1 MKCFSIALVAV
12 VSILSACSLSF
23 AYDAW
28 EIVRGIKD
36 ASIEEVIASP
46 YEEGIVYAASSK
58 NLYRTENNGTTWDVV
73 FSTKGDGSRINFV
86 MVEEK
91 SVFVCTENGVFKS
104 NDGISNWKRIF
115 KGVGDEENNALHIA
129 RSKDNLLYIGTE
141 KGLFVSNDKKR
152 TWIKD
157 YEGIGNTSVRWIA
170 FLRNEIF
177 IASLKGVY
185 KSSASGWKRVFI
197 TSTEE
202 IVYDSDSTDTA
213 SITGKPVNSV
223 LVNKNRVFLA
233 TDEGIFFSNNKGAN
247 WQRFQSNGLMS
258 LKVKRLMYG
267 ENLFAATDNGLFI
280 FNDNTQKWNAL
291 YKGMSSDETRS
302 LSKDKG
308 GIIWVATGN
317 GLYKSTL
324 KSDSLLAKV
333 LGFPKKDEE
342 NILNIFDHEPSI
354 AEVQNKAI
362 QYAEVHPE
370 KIQTWRKQAKIKNLL
385 PELSVDYD
393 KTVNYDSG
401 ADRYYVGP
409 YDWGLSLKWDLGDL
423 IWNPSQTSIDVRS
436 KLMVQLRDDIMN
448 EITRTYFERRRLQ
461 IETYLSPPRDIKQ
474 ILEKDLRIQEL
485 TADLDAL
492 TGGYFSAQFE

>member
-1 MKCFSIALVAV
+1 
-12 VSILSACSLSF
+12 
-23 AYDAW
+23 
-28 EIVRGIKD
+28 
-36 ASIEEVIASP
+36 
-46 YEEGIVYAASSK
+46 
-58 NLYRTENNGTTWDVV
+58 
-73 FSTKGDGSRINFV
+73 
-86 MVEEK
+86 
-91 SVFVCTENGVFKS
+91 
-104 NDGISNWKRIF
+104 
-115 KGVGDEENNALHIA
+115 
-129 RSKDNLLYIGTE
+129 
-141 KGLFVSNDKKR
+141 
-152 TWIKD
+152 
-157 YEGIGNTSVRWIA
+157 
-170 FLRNEIF
+170 
-177 IASLKGVY
+177 
-185 KSSASGWKRVFI
+185 
-197 TSTEE
+197 
-202 IVYDSDSTDTA
+202 
-213 SITGKPVNSV
+213 
-223 LVNKNRVFLA
+223 
-233 TDEGIFFSNNKGAN
+233 
-247 WQRFQSNGLMS
+247 
-258 LKVKRLMYG
+258 
-267 ENLFAATDNGLFI
+267 
-280 FNDNTQKWNAL
+280 
-291 YKGMSSDETRS
+291 MSSDETRS